1 MNCWRTRQLIAA
13 FLDGELSPAETELI
27 DDHLRSCPECSELRD
42 RIADIP
48 PLDLPRLDPDAEA
61 DIWARMDDALDAAW
75 ERQERGL
82 ERGVAAGALAGI
94 RSWLRGRRVA
104 IPLPVAAAYLLIIV
118 GLTGLNLL
126 SFQRVHRLSAEVD
139 AHNQVVDGRGSETA
153 PVIRAAGTVQPA
165 RSPYGATATHALT
178 ASVGMRSLERAADHD
193 DEEPPPLSIPVY
205 DTATGAVIFH
215 AVDQA
220 PAIGY

>member
-48 PLDLPRLDPDAEA
+48 PLDLPRLEPDAEA
-61 DIWARMDDALDAAW
+61 DIWARMDNALDAAW

-82 ERGVAAGALAGI
+82 ERGAAASALSGI
-94 RSWLRGRRVA
+94 RTWLRGRRVA
-104 IPLPVAAAYLLIIV
+104 IPVPVAAAYLLIIV
-118 GLTGLNLL
+118 GLTGLNVL
-126 SFQRVHRLSAEVD
+126 SFQRVQRLSAEVD
-139 AHNQVVDGRGSETA
+139 AHTQIVDGRGTETA

-165 RSPYGATATHALT
+165 RSPYGSTATPGLT
-178 ASVGMRSLERAADHD
+178 ASVRMPSLERAADQE